1 VGGAQ
6 FGNGAWIR
14 GLPDFVILC
23 HPLLPRRDGEVVFC
37 LVVDGVLE
45 SRPDLLYLRLR
56 PVYGI
61 GGVAC
66 TLFFYRFNQE
76 PITALSVRFRY

>member
-1 VGGAQ
+1 MEALGV
-6 FGNGAWIR
+6 R
-14 GLPDFVILC
+14 VEVI
-23 HPLLPRRDGEVVFC
+23 FC

-45 SRPDLLYLRLR
+45 SRPGLLHLPLR

-66 TLFFYRFNQE
+66 TLFLHRFTQE
-76 PITALSVRFRY
+76 PITALSVKFRYSLNG

>member
-1 VGGAQ
+1 MEALGVMVE
-6 FGNGAWIR
+6 
-14 GLPDFVILC
+14 VI
-23 HPLLPRRDGEVVFC
+23 FC

-45 SRPDLLYLRLR
+45 SRPGLLHLPLR

-66 TLFFYRFNQE
+66 TLFLHRFTQE
-76 PITALSVRFRY
+76 PITALSVKFRYSLNG

>member
-1 VGGAQ
+1 MEALGVMVE
-6 FGNGAWIR
+6 
-14 GLPDFVILC
+14 VI
-23 HPLLPRRDGEVVFC
+23 FC

-45 SRPDLLYLRLR
+45 SRSGLLRLPVR

-66 TLFFYRFNQE
+66 TLFLHRFTQE
-76 PITALSVRFRY
+76 PITALSVKFRYSLNG

>member
-1 VGGAQ
+1 MV
-6 FGNGAWIR
+6 
-14 GLPDFVILC
+14 
-23 HPLLPRRDGEVVFC
+23 EVVFC

-45 SRPDLLYLRLR
+45 SRPGLLHLPRR

-66 TLFFYRFNQE
+66 MLFLYCFTQE
-76 PITALSVRFRY
+76 PITALSVKFRY

>member
-1 VGGAQ
+1 MV
-6 FGNGAWIR
+6 
-14 GLPDFVILC
+14 
-23 HPLLPRRDGEVVFC
+23 EVVFC

-45 SRPDLLYLRLR
+45 SRPGLLHLPRH

-66 TLFFYRFNQE
+66 TLPVYRFTQK
-76 PITALSVRFRY
+76 PITALSVKFRYSYNG